1 MATRTGTLIAL
12 RVAFAAALAA
22 LALPLTAQAADGTAA
37 ERAEQKARYYQQ
49 VLDGEVPAA
58 SLSSVAWMQ
67 EALYDGTGSASADQ
81 GFAWADAA
89 VGAGV
94 ALGVIVLAGGLALMV
109 RRSRKAAVVA
119 A

>member
-67 EALYDGTGSASADQ
+67 EALYDGTGSASTDQ

-89 VGAGV
+89 IGAGV
-94 ALGVIVLAGGLALMV
+94 ALGVIVLAGGSLMV